1 MPISKN
7 ISTLMKNSSWIR
19 AMVEEGEKLKKKHLV
34 ENIYDFSLGNPITEP
49 PEALKEELIR
59 VASSDTQ
66 GMHRY
71 MTNSGYDDVREE
83 VAQYQRETTG
93 LPFTKDNI
101 VMTVGAAG
109 GLNVV
114 FKSILDPG
122 DEVIVPCPFFVEFMF
137 YIGNHNGVIKLVD
150 TKDDFH
156 LDIEKIKATINKKT
170 KAILINSPHNP
181 TGVVYHEAELLE
193 LIDLLHER
201 SKKGQRIYIVADE
214 AYKKIIYNGTKLPN
228 LPNMYED
235 TVIVT
240 CHSKDL
246 GLAGERIGYIAM
258 SPRIKNVRSLIDATI
273 FANRILGFINA
284 PAIMQRVVA
293 KFQRSSVDITDY
305 QKKRDAIYNIL
316 VESGFEVVKPA
327 GAFYIFPKSPIPDD
341 IQFVRT
347 MLQHHI
353 LTVPG
358 VGFGKPGYFR
368 IAYCVTMDVIEKSRP
383 YFKEVG
389 ELLRNGRR

>member
-1 MPISKN
+1 MAVSKN
-7 ISTLMKNSSWIR
+7 IALLMKSSSWIR
-19 AMVEEGEKLKKKHLV
+19 AMFEEGETLKKKYGAD
-34 ENIYDFSLGNPITEP
+34 NIYDFSLGNPVTEP
-49 PEALKEELIR
+49 PNALKEELVRI
-59 VASSDTQ
+59 ASSKAK

-71 MTNSGYDDVREE
+71 MTNSGYENVRDEIAAYHKE
-83 VAQYQRETTG
+83 VTG
-93 LPFTKDNI
+93 LPITRDHI

-137 YIGNHNGVIKLVD
+137 YISNHNGVMKLVD

-156 LDIEKIKATINKKT
+156 LDIDKIKATVNRKT

-181 TGVVYHEAELLE
+181 TGAVYNEEELKE
-193 LIDLLHER
+193 LADFLRER
-201 SKKGQRIYIVADE
+201 NKKGQRIYIVADE
-214 AYKKIIYNGTKLPN
+214 AYRKILYNGTKLPN
-228 LPNMYED
+228 LMDIYED
-235 TVIVT
+235 TVVVT

-246 GLAGERIGYIAM
+246 GLAGERIGYILM

-284 PAIMQRVVA
+284 PAIMQRLVA
-293 KFQRSSVDITDY
+293 KFQRDSVDIGEY
-305 QKKRDAIYNIL
+305 QKRRDTIYSIL
-316 VESGFEVVKPA
+316 VEAGFDVVKPM
-327 GAFYIFPKSPIPDD
+327 GAFYVFPKSPIPDD
-341 IQFVRT
+341 ITFVKT

-358 VGFGKPGYFR
+358 IGFGKPGYFR
-368 IAYCVTMDVIEKSRP
+368 IAYCVDLDVIEKSRP
-383 YFKEVG
+383 YFMEVG
-389 ELLRNGRR
+389 QMLKKGG

>member
-1 MPISKN
+1 MAVSKS
-7 ISTLMKNSSWIR
+7 IAGLMENSSWIR
-19 AMVEEGEKLKKKHLV
+19 AMFEEGEKLKKEHGA
-34 ENIYDFSLGNPITEP
+34 ENIYDFSLGNPVTEP
-49 PEALKEELIR
+49 PDALKQELVRI
-59 VASSDTQ
+59 ASSDAK

-71 MTNSGYDDVREE
+71 MTNSGYENVREE
-83 VAQYQRETTG
+83 VAAYQSEITG
-93 LPFTKDNI
+93 LPFTRDHI

-137 YIGNHNGVIKLVD
+137 YIGNHNGVMKLVD

-156 LDIEKIKATINKKT
+156 LDMDKIKAAVTGKT
-170 KAILINSPHNP
+170 KAVLINSPHNP
-181 TGVVYHEAELLE
+181 TGVVYNEEELKELAEFLR
-193 LIDLLHER
+193 ER
-201 SKKGQRIYIVADE
+201 DKAGQRIYIVADE
-214 AYKKIIYNGTKLPN
+214 AYRKIVYNGTKLPN
-228 LPNMYED
+228 LMGIYDE
-235 TVIVT
+235 TIIVT

-258 SPRIKNVRSLIDATI
+258 SPRIKDVRSLIDATI

-284 PAIMQRVVA
+284 PAIMQRLVA
-293 KFQRSSVDITDY
+293 KFQRDSVDIMEY
-305 QKKRDAIYNIL
+305 QKRRDMIYTIL
-316 VESGFEVVKPA
+316 VEAGFDVVKPA
-327 GAFYIFPKSPIPDD
+327 GAFYVFPRSPIPDD
-341 IQFVRT
+341 IRFVKT

-368 IAYCVTMDVIEKSRP
+368 IAYCVDLDVIEKSRP
-383 YFKEVG
+383 YFMEVG
-389 ELLRNGRR
+389 EMLKKGL

>member
-1 MPISKN
+1 MF
-7 ISTLMKNSSWIR
+7 
-19 AMVEEGEKLKKKHLV
+19 EEGEKLKKKHGV

-59 VASSDTQ
+59 VASSDEQ

-83 VAQYQRETTG
+83 VARYQRETTG
-93 LPFTKDNI
+93 LPYTKDNI

-156 LDIEKIKATINKKT
+156 LDIEKIKAAITRKT

-181 TGVVYHEAELLE
+181 TGAVYHEEELLE
-193 LIDLLHER
+193 LVDLLHER

-228 LPNMYED
+228 LPNLYDD

-293 KFQRSSVDITDY
+293 KFQRSSVDIMDY
-305 QKKRDAIYNIL
+305 QKRRDAIYNIL
-316 VESGFEVVKPA
+316 VESGFEVIKPE

-341 IQFVRT
+341 IQFVKT

-383 YFKEVG
+383 FFKEVG
-389 ELLRNGRR
+389 EFLRNGQ

>member
-19 AMVEEGEKLKKKHLV
+19 AMFEEGEKLKKKHGV

-59 VASSDTQ
+59 VASSDEQ

-83 VAQYQRETTG
+83 VARYQRETTG
-93 LPFTKDNI
+93 LPYTKDNI

-156 LDIEKIKATINKKT
+156 LDIEKIKAAITRKT

-181 TGVVYHEAELLE
+181 TGAVYHEEELLE
-193 LIDLLHER
+193 LVDLLHER

-228 LPNMYED
+228 LPNLYDD

-293 KFQRSSVDITDY
+293 KFQRSSVDIMDY
-305 QKKRDAIYNIL
+305 QKRRDAIYNIL
-316 VESGFEVVKPA
+316 VESGFEVIKPE

-341 IQFVRT
+341 IQFVKT

-383 YFKEVG
+383 FFKEVG
-389 ELLRNGRR
+389 EFLRNGQ

>member
-1 MPISKN
+1 MAISKN

-19 AMVEEGEKLKKKHLV
+19 AMFEEGEKLKKKHGA

-59 VASSDTQ
+59 VASSDAK

-83 VAQYQRETTG
+83 ISQYQREITG
-93 LPFTKDNI
+93 LPFTKDHI

-156 LDIEKIKATINKKT
+156 LDIDKIKAAINKKT

-181 TGVVYHEAELLE
+181 TGVVYNEAELLE
-193 LIDLLHER
+193 LIALLQDR
-201 SKKGQRIYIVADE
+201 NQKGQRIYIVLDE

-228 LPNMYED
+228 LPNMYDD
-235 TVIVT
+235 TVAVT

-258 SPRIKNVRSLIDATI
+258 SPRIRNVRSLIDATI

-293 KFQRSSVDITDY
+293 KFQRSSVDIMEY

-316 VESGFEVVKPA
+316 VESGFEVVKPS

-341 IQFVRT
+341 IKFVKT

-389 ELLRNGRR
+389 ESLRNGQQ